1 MLYLLLIDVNKRTRN
16 TYGLIKK
23 AVRTGFHL
31 ADETTWLKKKKIK
44 ISNSKGRTW
53 GVMAYFII
61 LPVLL
66 CRETVSVDVKKNIR
80 CRANNWKGV
89 M

>member
-1 MLYLLLIDVNKRTRN
+1 MLHLLVIGVNRRTRN
-16 TYGLIKK
+16 TYSLIKK
-23 AVRTGFHL
+23 GVGGTGFHL

-66 CRETVSVDVKKNIR
+66 GR
-80 CRANNWKGV
+80 
-89 M
+89 